1 MLITLFII
9 IMGVILGF
17 ILGVLLSDY
26 LKMYFC
32 SFRRKRILKPSK
44 ERLNYLI
51 G

>member
-1 MLITLFII
+1 MLTALYI
-9 IMGVILGF
+9 ILGI

-26 LKMYFC
+26 LRMYNC
-32 SFRRKRILKPSK
+32 SFRRKRIIKPSK